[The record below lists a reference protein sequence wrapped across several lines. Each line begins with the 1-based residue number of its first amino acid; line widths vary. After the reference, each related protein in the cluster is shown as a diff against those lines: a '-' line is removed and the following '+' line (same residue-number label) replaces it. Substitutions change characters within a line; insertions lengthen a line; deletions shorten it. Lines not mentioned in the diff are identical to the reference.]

1 MACAICGSV
10 VRCMFQMWFKCVW
23 SSGSIVHGM
32 GKMWFS
38 SISDVVR
45 MCVWHDSDM
54 SQMFVVKCC
63 GSVVHGMFQMVCSIG
78 SGVGRCVCPGVCS
91 TMLWFSGVWRGSYM
105 VQQWFRCGSNV
116 CV

>member
-10 VRCMFQMWFKCVW
+10 VRCRFQMWFKCVR

-54 SQMFVVKCC
+54 SQMSVVKCC
-63 GSVVHGMFQMVCSIG
+63 GSVERGMVQI
-78 SGVGRCVCPGVCS
+78 
-91 TMLWFSGVWRGSYM
+91 WFSGGSVVVHVY
-105 VQQWFRCGSNV
+105 V
-116 CV
+116 

>member
-1 MACAICGSV
+1 
-10 VRCMFQMWFKCVW
+10 MFQMWFKCVW

-63 GSVVHGMFQMVCSIG
+63 GSVVHGMVQMLSSIG
-78 SGVGRCVCPGVCS
+78 SVVVQVCVCVCSGVCG
-91 TMLWFSGVWRGSYM
+91 TVVWFS
-105 VQQWFRCGSNV
+105 
-116 CV
+116 